1 MSNRLL
7 AQDIS
12 IDGQTIKGPVMGFD
26 TLGGLVNTVIQ
37 FLIPLSAVIL
47 LFVLIWGGY
56 EFLMSRGEPGKV
68 KSAQAKITSG
78 IIGFVIII
86 LAYSIT
92 KLLAFIFNL
101 GDGIL

>member
-12 IDGQTIKGPVMGFD
+12 IDGQTIKGPLIGFN
-26 TLGGLVNTVIQ
+26 TLGELVNTVIQ

>member
-7 AQDIS
+7 VQDIT
-12 IDGQTIKGPVMGFD
+12 INGQTIKGPIIGFD
-26 TLGGLVNTVIQ
+26 TLGELVNKIIQ

-47 LFVLIWGGY
+47 LLVLIWGGY
-56 EFLMSRGEPGKV
+56 EFLMSRGEPGKI

-86 LAYSIT
+86 LAYFIT
-92 KLLAFIFNL
+92 KLLAFIFGL